1 MLIIFQNPE
10 SSLNPRMKIYD
21 SIAEPLRIHK
31 ICNKK
36 EEDCFLTSISYDY
49 ILFMLMQ
56 WYILALI
63 ASTLWAVVVIVDKFI
78 LTHYIRDAVSYQV
91 FLALTM
97 LPFLIFLIPFTPH
110 TNSSTPTILPVIIIL
125 LGVALGL
132 VYVLYNKA
140 LLIEEVSRV
149 TPLFYL
155 SPLFVLL
162 FSFLFIGE
170 GLSLRRYVG
179 IGLMVF
185 SAITVS
191 VSLKGRNRDRHSHS
205 HSLHIS
211 LSPAL
216 LMMLLLDIMNAGKD
230 VVSKLML
237 SHLDYL
243 SYLFWFM
250 LGNIAGR
257 PLLLLIPHNR
267 EKTLMIIKTLPPKIY
282 LLSFINSTLAWAG
295 YVLYFKAV
303 SMTYVSLVCAI
314 PTTQPFLVFI
324 FATLLGLFYPGLIE
338 EKTDRRSLTIKGIA
352 AVSIMI
358 GAYLIIS

>member
-1 MLIIFQNPE
+1 
-10 SSLNPRMKIYD
+10 
-21 SIAEPLRIHK
+21 
-31 ICNKK
+31 
-36 EEDCFLTSISYDY
+36 
-49 ILFMLMQ
+49 MQ

-110 TNSSTPTILPVIIIL
+110 TNSPTSIVFPLVIIL

-162 FSFLFIGE
+162 LSFLFIGE

-191 VSLKGRNRDRHSHS
+191 VSLRGRNRDRHSHS

-216 LMMLLLDIMNAGKD
+216 LMILVLDIMNAGKD

-243 SYLFWFM
+243 SYLFWFL

-257 PLLLLIPHNR
+257 PFLLLIPHNR
-267 EKTLMIIKTLPPKIY
+267 EKTLMIIKTLPPKVY
-282 LLSFINSTLAWAG
+282 LLSFISSSLAWTG

-303 SMTYVSLVCAI
+303 SMTYISLVSAI

-352 AVSIMI
+352 AVSVLI
-358 GAYLIIS
+358 GAYLILS

>member
-1 MLIIFQNPE
+1 
-10 SSLNPRMKIYD
+10 
-21 SIAEPLRIHK
+21 
-31 ICNKK
+31 
-36 EEDCFLTSISYDY
+36 
-49 ILFMLMQ
+49 MQ
-56 WYILALI
+56 WFILAFI
-63 ASTLWAVVVIVDKFI
+63 ASILWAVVVIVDKFI
-78 LTHYIRDAVSYQV
+78 LTHYIKDAVSYQV
-91 FLALTM
+91 FLTLTM
-97 LPFLIFLIPFTPH
+97 LPFLIFLLPFTSH
-110 TNSSTPTILPVIIIL
+110 NTNSSTPTILPVIIIL
-125 LGVALGL
+125 LGVTMGL

-162 FSFLFIGE
+162 FSFMFIGE

-185 SAITVS
+185 SAISVS
-191 VSLKGRNRDRHSHS
+191 VSLRGRNRDGDRHSYRQSHS
-205 HSLHIS
+205 HSLHIA

-216 LMMLLLDIMNAGKD
+216 LMILVLDIMNAGKD
-230 VVSKLML
+230 VISKLML

-243 SYLFWFM
+243 SYLFWFL
-250 LGNIAGR
+250 LGNVAGR

-267 EKTLMIIKTLPPKIY
+267 EKTLMIIKTLPPKVY

-303 SMTYVSLVCAI
+303 SMTYISLVSAI

-352 AVSIMI
+352 AVSVLI
-358 GAYLIIS
+358 GAYLILS

>member
-1 MLIIFQNPE
+1 
-10 SSLNPRMKIYD
+10 
-21 SIAEPLRIHK
+21 
-31 ICNKK
+31 
-36 EEDCFLTSISYDY
+36 
-49 ILFMLMQ
+49 MQ
-56 WYILALI
+56 WFILALI
-63 ASTLWAVVVIVDKFI
+63 ASILWAVVVIVDKFI
-78 LTHYIRDAVSYQV
+78 LTHYIKDAVSYQV
-91 FLALTM
+91 FLTLTM
-97 LPFLIFLIPFTPH
+97 LPFLISLLPFTSH
-110 TNSSTPTILPVIIIL
+110 NTNSSTPTILPVIIIL
-125 LGVALGL
+125 LGVTMGL

-162 FSFLFIGE
+162 FSFMFIGE

-185 SAITVS
+185 SAISVS
-191 VSLKGRNRDRHSHS
+191 VSLRGRNRDSRRQSHS
-205 HSLHIS
+205 HSLHIA

-216 LMMLLLDIMNAGKD
+216 LMILVLDIMNAGKD
-230 VVSKLML
+230 VISKLIL

-243 SYLFWFM
+243 SYLFWFL

-257 PLLLLIPHNR
+257 PFLLLIPHNR
-267 EKTLMIIKTLPPKIY
+267 EKTLMIIKTLPPKVY
-282 LLSFINSTLAWAG
+282 LLSFISSSLAWTG

-303 SMTYVSLVCAI
+303 SMTYISLVSAI

-352 AVSIMI
+352 AVSVLI
-358 GAYLIIS
+358 GAYLILT

>member
-1 MLIIFQNPE
+1 
-10 SSLNPRMKIYD
+10 
-21 SIAEPLRIHK
+21 
-31 ICNKK
+31 
-36 EEDCFLTSISYDY
+36 
-49 ILFMLMQ
+49 MQ
-56 WYILALI
+56 WFILALI
-63 ASTLWAVVVIVDKFI
+63 ASILWAVVVIVDKFI
-78 LTHYIRDAVSYQV
+78 LTHYIKDAVSYQV
-91 FLALTM
+91 FLTLTM
-97 LPFLIFLIPFTPH
+97 LPFLISLLPFTSH
-110 TNSSTPTILPVIIIL
+110 NTNSSTPTILPVIIIL
-125 LGVALGL
+125 LGVTMGL

-162 FSFLFIGE
+162 FSFMFIGE

-185 SAITVS
+185 SAISVS
-191 VSLKGRNRDRHSHS
+191 VSLRRRNRDSRRQSHS
-205 HSLHIS
+205 HSLHIV

-216 LMMLLLDIMNAGKD
+216 LMILVLDIMNAGKD
-230 VVSKLML
+230 VISKLIL

-243 SYLFWFM
+243 SYLFWFL

-257 PLLLLIPHNR
+257 PFLLLIPHNR
-267 EKTLMIIKTLPPKIY
+267 EKTLMIIKTLPPKVY
-282 LLSFINSTLAWAG
+282 LLSFISSSLAWTG

-303 SMTYVSLVCAI
+303 SMTYISLVSAI

-352 AVSIMI
+352 AVSVLI
-358 GAYLIIS
+358 GAYLILS

>member
-1 MLIIFQNPE
+1 
-10 SSLNPRMKIYD
+10 
-21 SIAEPLRIHK
+21 
-31 ICNKK
+31 
-36 EEDCFLTSISYDY
+36 
-49 ILFMLMQ
+49 MLMQ

-110 TNSSTPTILPVIIIL
+110 TNSPTSIVFPLVIIL

-162 FSFLFIGE
+162 LSFLFIGE

-216 LMMLLLDIMNAGKD
+216 LMILVLDIMNAGKD

-324 FATLLGLFYPGLIE
+324 FATLLGLFYPELIE

>member
-1 MLIIFQNPE
+1 
-10 SSLNPRMKIYD
+10 
-21 SIAEPLRIHK
+21 
-31 ICNKK
+31 
-36 EEDCFLTSISYDY
+36 
-49 ILFMLMQ
+49 MQ

-63 ASTLWAVVVIVDKFI
+63 ASTLWAVVVIVDKFV

-162 FSFLFIGE
+162 FSFMFIGE

-185 SAITVS
+185 SAISVS
-191 VSLKGRNRDRHSHS
+191 VSLRGRNRDYGDGDRHNYRQSHS

-216 LMMLLLDIMNAGKD
+216 LMILVLDIMNAGKD
-230 VVSKLML
+230 VISKLML

-243 SYLFWFM
+243 SYLFWFL

-257 PLLLLIPHNR
+257 PFLLLIPHNR
-267 EKTLMIIKTLPPKIY
+267 EKTLMIIKTLPPKVY
-282 LLSFINSTLAWAG
+282 LLSFISSSLAWTG

-303 SMTYVSLVCAI
+303 SMTYISLVSAI

-352 AVSIMI
+352 AVSVLI
-358 GAYLIIS
+358 GAYLILS

>member
-1 MLIIFQNPE
+1 
-10 SSLNPRMKIYD
+10 
-21 SIAEPLRIHK
+21 
-31 ICNKK
+31 
-36 EEDCFLTSISYDY
+36 
-49 ILFMLMQ
+49 MLMQ
-56 WYILALI
+56 WFILALI
-63 ASTLWAVVVIVDKFI
+63 ASILWAVVVIVDKFI
-78 LTHYIRDAVSYQV
+78 LTHYIKDAVSYQV
-91 FLALTM
+91 FLTLTM
-97 LPFLIFLIPFTPH
+97 LPFLIFLLPFTSH
-110 TNSSTPTILPVIIIL
+110 NTNSSTPIILPVIIIL
-125 LGVALGL
+125 LGVAMGL

-162 FSFLFIGE
+162 FSFMFIGE

-185 SAITVS
+185 SAISVS
-191 VSLKGRNRDRHSHS
+191 VSLRRRNRDSRRQSHS
-205 HSLHIS
+205 HSLHIV

-216 LMMLLLDIMNAGKD
+216 LMILVLDIMNAGKD
-230 VVSKLML
+230 VISKLIL

-243 SYLFWFM
+243 SYLFWFL

-257 PLLLLIPHNR
+257 PFLLLIPHNR
-267 EKTLMIIKTLPPKIY
+267 EKTLMIIKTLPPKVY
-282 LLSFINSTLAWAG
+282 LLSFISSSLAWAG

-303 SMTYVSLVCAI
+303 SMTYISLVSAI

-352 AVSIMI
+352 AVSVLI
-358 GAYLIIS
+358 GAYLILS

>member
-1 MLIIFQNPE
+1 
-10 SSLNPRMKIYD
+10 
-21 SIAEPLRIHK
+21 
-31 ICNKK
+31 
-36 EEDCFLTSISYDY
+36 
-49 ILFMLMQ
+49 MQ

-110 TNSSTPTILPVIIIL
+110 TNSPTSVVFPLVIIL
-125 LGVALGL
+125 LGVVLGL

-162 FSFLFIGE
+162 LSFMFIGE

-185 SAITVS
+185 SAIS
-191 VSLKGRNRDRHSHS
+191 VSLRGRDGRSHS
-205 HSLHIS
+205 HSLRIS

-216 LMMLLLDIMNAGKD
+216 LMILVLDIMNAGKD
-230 VVSKLML
+230 VISKLML

-267 EKTLMIIKTLPPKIY
+267 EKTLTIIKTLPSKIY

>member
-1 MLIIFQNPE
+1 
-10 SSLNPRMKIYD
+10 
-21 SIAEPLRIHK
+21 
-31 ICNKK
+31 
-36 EEDCFLTSISYDY
+36 
-49 ILFMLMQ
+49 MLMQ
-56 WYILALI
+56 WFILAFI
-63 ASTLWAVVVIVDKFI
+63 ASILWAVVVIVDKFI
-78 LTHYIRDAVSYQV
+78 LTHYIKDAVSYQV
-91 FLALTM
+91 FLTLTM
-97 LPFLIFLIPFTPH
+97 LPFLIFLLPFTSH
-110 TNSSTPTILPVIIIL
+110 NTNSSTPIILPVIIIL
-125 LGVALGL
+125 LGVAMGL

-162 FSFLFIGE
+162 FSFMFIGE

-185 SAITVS
+185 SAISVS
-191 VSLKGRNRDRHSHS
+191 VSLRGRNRDYGDGDRHNYRQSHS
-205 HSLHIS
+205 HTLHIA

-216 LMMLLLDIMNAGKD
+216 LMILVLDIMNAGKD
-230 VVSKLML
+230 VISKLML

-243 SYLFWFM
+243 SYLFWFL

-267 EKTLMIIKTLPPKIY
+267 EKTLMIIKTLPPKVY

-303 SMTYVSLVCAI
+303 SMTYISLVSAI

-352 AVSIMI
+352 AVSVLI
-358 GAYLIIS
+358 GAYLILS

>member
-1 MLIIFQNPE
+1 
-10 SSLNPRMKIYD
+10 
-21 SIAEPLRIHK
+21 
-31 ICNKK
+31 
-36 EEDCFLTSISYDY
+36 
-49 ILFMLMQ
+49 MQ
-56 WYILALI
+56 WFILALI
-63 ASTLWAVVVIVDKFI
+63 ASILWAVVVIVDKFI
-78 LTHYIRDAVSYQV
+78 LTHYIKDAVSYQV
-91 FLALTM
+91 FLTLTM
-97 LPFLIFLIPFTPH
+97 LPFLIFLLPFTSH
-110 TNSSTPTILPVIIIL
+110 NTNSSTPIILPVIIIL
-125 LGVALGL
+125 LGVAMGL

-140 LLIEEVSRV
+140 LMIEEVSRV

-162 FSFLFIGE
+162 FSFMFIGE

-185 SAITVS
+185 SAISVS
-191 VSLKGRNRDRHSHS
+191 VSLRGRNRDGDRHSYRQSHS
-205 HSLHIS
+205 HSLHIV

-216 LMMLLLDIMNAGKD
+216 LMILVLDIMNAGKD
-230 VVSKLML
+230 VISKLIL

-243 SYLFWFM
+243 SYLFWFL

-267 EKTLMIIKTLPPKIY
+267 EKTLMIIKTLPPKVY
-282 LLSFINSTLAWAG
+282 LLSFISSSLAWAG

-303 SMTYVSLVCAI
+303 SMTYISLVSAI

-352 AVSIMI
+352 AVSVLI
-358 GAYLIIS
+358 GAYLILS

>member
-1 MLIIFQNPE
+1 
-10 SSLNPRMKIYD
+10 
-21 SIAEPLRIHK
+21 
-31 ICNKK
+31 
-36 EEDCFLTSISYDY
+36 
-49 ILFMLMQ
+49 MQ
-56 WYILALI
+56 WFILALI
-63 ASTLWAVVVIVDKFI
+63 ASILWAVVVIVDKFI
-78 LTHYIRDAVSYQV
+78 LTHYIKDAVSYQV
-91 FLALTM
+91 FLTLTM
-97 LPFLIFLIPFTPH
+97 LPFLIFLLPFTSH
-110 TNSSTPTILPVIIIL
+110 NTNSSTPIILPVIIIL
-125 LGVALGL
+125 LGVAMGL

-140 LLIEEVSRV
+140 LMIEEVSRV

-162 FSFLFIGE
+162 FSFMFIGE

-185 SAITVS
+185 SAISVS
-191 VSLKGRNRDRHSHS
+191 VSLRGRNRDGDRHSYRQSHS
-205 HSLHIS
+205 HSLHIV

-216 LMMLLLDIMNAGKD
+216 LMILVLDIMNAGKD
-230 VVSKLML
+230 VISKLIL

-243 SYLFWFM
+243 SYLFWFL

-257 PLLLLIPHNR
+257 PFLLLIPHNR
-267 EKTLMIIKTLPPKIY
+267 EKTLMIIKTLPPKVY
-282 LLSFINSTLAWAG
+282 LLSFISSSLAWTG

-303 SMTYVSLVCAI
+303 SMTYISLVSAI

-352 AVSIMI
+352 AVSVLI
-358 GAYLIIS
+358 GAYLILT

>member
-1 MLIIFQNPE
+1 
-10 SSLNPRMKIYD
+10 
-21 SIAEPLRIHK
+21 
-31 ICNKK
+31 
-36 EEDCFLTSISYDY
+36 
-49 ILFMLMQ
+49 MQ
-56 WYILALI
+56 WFILALI
-63 ASTLWAVVVIVDKFI
+63 ASILWAVVVIVDKFI
-78 LTHYIRDAVSYQV
+78 LTHYIKDAVSYQV
-91 FLALTM
+91 FLTLTM
-97 LPFLIFLIPFTPH
+97 LPFLISLLPFTSH
-110 TNSSTPTILPVIIIL
+110 NTNSSTPTILPVIIIL
-125 LGVALGL
+125 LGVTMGL

-162 FSFLFIGE
+162 FSFMFIGE

-185 SAITVS
+185 SAISVS
-191 VSLKGRNRDRHSHS
+191 VSLRRRNRDSHRQSHS
-205 HSLHIS
+205 HSLHIV

-216 LMMLLLDIMNAGKD
+216 LMILVLDIMNAGKD
-230 VVSKLML
+230 VISKLIL

-243 SYLFWFM
+243 SYLFWFL

-257 PLLLLIPHNR
+257 PFLLLIPHNR
-267 EKTLMIIKTLPPKIY
+267 EKTLMIIKTLPPKVY
-282 LLSFINSTLAWAG
+282 LLSFISSSLAWTG

-303 SMTYVSLVCAI
+303 SMTYISLVSAI

-352 AVSIMI
+352 AVSVLI
-358 GAYLIIS
+358 GAYLILT

>member
-1 MLIIFQNPE
+1 
-10 SSLNPRMKIYD
+10 
-21 SIAEPLRIHK
+21 
-31 ICNKK
+31 
-36 EEDCFLTSISYDY
+36 
-49 ILFMLMQ
+49 MLMQ
-56 WYILALI
+56 WFILALI
-63 ASTLWAVVVIVDKFI
+63 ASILWAVVVIVDKFI
-78 LTHYIRDAVSYQV
+78 LTHYIKDAVSYQV
-91 FLALTM
+91 FLTLTM
-97 LPFLIFLIPFTPH
+97 LPFLIFLLPFTSH
-110 TNSSTPTILPVIIIL
+110 STNSSTPTILPVIIIL
-125 LGVALGL
+125 LGVAMGL

-140 LLIEEVSRV
+140 LMIEEVSRV

-162 FSFLFIGE
+162 FSFMFIGE

-185 SAITVS
+185 SAISVS
-191 VSLKGRNRDRHSHS
+191 VSLRGRNRDSHRQSHS
-205 HSLHIS
+205 HSLHIA

-216 LMMLLLDIMNAGKD
+216 LMILVLDIMNAGKD
-230 VVSKLML
+230 VISKLIL

-243 SYLFWFM
+243 SYLFWFL

-257 PLLLLIPHNR
+257 PFLLLIPHNR
-267 EKTLMIIKTLPPKIY
+267 EKTLMIIKTLPPKVY
-282 LLSFINSTLAWAG
+282 LLSFISSSLAWAG

-303 SMTYVSLVCAI
+303 SMTYISLVSAI

-352 AVSIMI
+352 AVSVLI
-358 GAYLIIS
+358 GAYLILS

>member
-1 MLIIFQNPE
+1 
-10 SSLNPRMKIYD
+10 
-21 SIAEPLRIHK
+21 
-31 ICNKK
+31 
-36 EEDCFLTSISYDY
+36 
-49 ILFMLMQ
+49 MLMQ
-56 WYILALI
+56 WFILAFI
-63 ASTLWAVVVIVDKFI
+63 ASILWAVVVIVDKFI
-78 LTHYIRDAVSYQV
+78 LTHYIKDAVSYQV
-91 FLALTM
+91 FLTLTM
-97 LPFLIFLIPFTPH
+97 LPFLIFLLPFTSH
-110 TNSSTPTILPVIIIL
+110 NTNSSTPTILPVIIIL
-125 LGVALGL
+125 LGVVMGL

-162 FSFLFIGE
+162 FSFMFIGE

-185 SAITVS
+185 SAISVS
-191 VSLKGRNRDRHSHS
+191 VSLRGRNRDYGDGDRHNYRQSHS
-205 HSLHIS
+205 HTLHIA

-216 LMMLLLDIMNAGKD
+216 LMILVLDIMNAGKD
-230 VVSKLML
+230 VISKLML

-243 SYLFWFM
+243 SYLFWFL

-267 EKTLMIIKTLPPKIY
+267 EKTLMIIKTLPPKVY

-303 SMTYVSLVCAI
+303 SMTYISLVSAI

-352 AVSIMI
+352 AVSVLI
-358 GAYLIIS
+358 GAYLILS

>member
-1 MLIIFQNPE
+1 
-10 SSLNPRMKIYD
+10 
-21 SIAEPLRIHK
+21 
-31 ICNKK
+31 
-36 EEDCFLTSISYDY
+36 
-49 ILFMLMQ
+49 MLMQ
-56 WYILALI
+56 WFILALI

-97 LPFLIFLIPFTPH
+97 LPFLIFLLPFTPH
-110 TNSSTPTILPVIIIL
+110 TNSPTSVVFPLVIIL
-125 LGVALGL
+125 LGVVLGL

-162 FSFLFIGE
+162 FSFMFIGE

-185 SAITVS
+185 SAIS
-191 VSLKGRNRDRHSHS
+191 VSLRGRDRRSYKHSHS
-205 HSLHIS
+205 HSLRIS

-216 LMMLLLDIMNAGKD
+216 LMILVLDIMNAGKD

-267 EKTLMIIKTLPPKIY
+267 EKTITIIKTLPSKIY
-282 LLSFINSTLAWAG
+282 LLSFINSSLAWAG

-338 EKTDRRSLTIKGIA
+338 EKTDRWSLTIKGIA

>member
-1 MLIIFQNPE
+1 
-10 SSLNPRMKIYD
+10 
-21 SIAEPLRIHK
+21 
-31 ICNKK
+31 
-36 EEDCFLTSISYDY
+36 
-49 ILFMLMQ
+49 MLMQ

-110 TNSSTPTILPVIIIL
+110 TNSPTSIVFPLVIIL

-162 FSFLFIGE
+162 LSFLFIGE

-191 VSLKGRNRDRHSHS
+191 VSLRGRNRDRHSHS

-216 LMMLLLDIMNAGKD
+216 LMILVLDIMNAGKD

-324 FATLLGLFYPGLIE
+324 FATLLGLFYPELIE